1 MLLTVTKLYITFG
14 AYHMSKL
21 LKNTVNAINA
31 IVNSKTEE
39 FKLPA
44 YVVLADVKRR
54 NAENECLYNEQQLL
68 AGEALLA
75 GIEDVYL
82 CSRVFLNYR
91 QRFIAVKVNAP
102 SFKDKVSLRAAK
114 LDAWCEAN
122 GIVKEHTRHGHIV
135 YRANADA
142 LDNISVTA
150 A

>member
-1 MLLTVTKLYITFG
+1 MSKVTKL
-14 AYHMSKL
+14 L
-21 LKNTVNAINA
+21 NNTANAIA
-31 IVNSKTEE
+31 SVTTKTEE

-44 YVVLADVKRR
+44 FVCVMDAKKR
-54 NAENECLYNEQQLL
+54 NDENEGLYSEQQLL

-91 QRFIAVKVNAP
+91 QRFIAVKVASP
-102 SFKDKVSLRAAK
+102 HFKDKVSLRAAK
-114 LDAWCEAN
+114 LDAWAEAN

-142 LDNISVTA
+142 LDNISTVA